1 MADATLQQFVKE
13 ALSAG
18 ATRSDV
24 EQALLEA
31 GWPRHQIGNALSLYS
46 EVPFRVPVPVPK
58 SQISA
63 RDAFLYLVMF
73 GMLYLSAYNLGS
85 LLFQFINIAIP
96 DPAFPQARL
105 VAESRIR
112 LAISTLVV
120 AFPVFLLIASIITK
134 QIRKE
139 PAQRSSAVRKWL
151 TFLTLAL
158 ASCIIVGDLIFLLNS
173 LLSGELT
180 LRVALKVLVV
190 GGISGAIF
198 YYYLNEI
205 RADDRSL
212 SQ

>member
-46 EVPFRVPVPVPK
+46 EVPFRIPVPVPK
-58 SQISA
+58 TQISA